1 MSSTQQLL
9 TIDEAADRLNVSVR
23 FMRRLVAERRMAYVK
38 VGKYIRFDPMDL
50 DKWVS
55 DRRIDPRRA
64 HTGTPK
70 TS

>member
-1 MSSTQQLL
+1 
-9 TIDEAADRLNVSVR
+9 
-23 FMRRLVAERRMAYVK
+23 MRRLVAERRMAYVK

-55 DRRIDPRRA
+55 DRRIDPHRA

-70 TS
+70 TL